1 MEHWAK
7 IRLRIAFNAVWI
19 HFGSSGIEID
29 TTLRSFPTVPYLL
42 MKNTFPWT
50 LSKKLTDLFQI
61 EMTFFH
67 NSISSY

>member
-29 TTLRSFPTVPYLL
+29 TTIFPHCPLFTNEKHVPLNFIKETDRSVS
-42 MKNTFPWT
+42 NRN
-50 LSKKLTDLFQI
+50 D
-61 EMTFFH
+61 FF
-67 NSISSY
+67 S